1 MHTTQ
6 IATFGSGIF
15 TIPEVARIF
24 GLSRKKV
31 SYWLKEYWNNKFAGY
46 TAVQYSWGGKH
57 QAVNFHTLIEFY
69 VYYQLREFG
78 ISSSQI
84 QEAHKVLSKVLKS
97 AYPFAHSKLLTD
109 GKTIFFTP
117 DIHSIINAD
126 QSLQLNLKEVLIPF
140 CQKIEFQDELA
151 TRYYPLG
158 KKKDIVV
165 DPTHQFGTPTIKSTN
180 IPAETIYSLFR
191 GGETVDTIASQ
202 FEISPKSVRHVI
214 TYFNAA

>member
-1 MHTTQ
+1 MPTTQ
-6 IATFGSGIF
+6 IATIGSGIF
-15 TIPEVARIF
+15 TIPEVARIL

-46 TAVQYSWGGKH
+46 TGVQYSWGGKH
-57 QAVNFHTLIEFY
+57 QAINFHTLIEFY
-69 VYYQLREFG
+69 IYYQLREFG
-78 ISSSQI
+78 ISSLQI
-84 QEAHKVLSKVLKS
+84 QEAHKVLSKVLHS
-97 AYPFAHSKLLTD
+97 SYPFAHSKLLTD

-126 QSLQLNLKEVLIPF
+126 KSLQLNLKEVLTPF
-140 CQKIEFQDELA
+140 CQKIEFKDELA

-158 KKKDIVV
+158 KTYDIVV
-165 DPTHQFGTPTIKSTN
+165 DPTHQFGTPTIKATN

-191 GGETVDTIASQ
+191 GGETVDMIASQ